1 MQLEPTEARVLVLPP
16 TKADGQVTLRLL
28 AEAGITAEVFET
40 TAQIAR
46 ELGRGAGALVI
57 TDDSSRHDPLAEL
70 TPLLDSQPSW
80 SEVPILVLARADFPR
95 LDALRTVPGVVLLE
109 RPVHIRSMVSAVQAA
124 LRARSRQYE
133 LRDQLEQT
141 RAANREL
148 QGQARAKDDFL
159 ATLSHEL
166 RNPLSALTT
175 AAKLLD
181 RTDLDPKADL
191 MARQIVRRQTGLMS
205 RLLDDLLDV
214 SRITRGKLEI
224 RKGPT
229 ALSAIVESAIE
240 TVQPLLNRK
249 RHAFAVSLP
258 KRDLVIEADAV
269 RLAQVLANLLTNA
282 AKYTEPQGRI
292 DLAVE
297 QRDDVVEFRVRDSGI
312 GIPMNSQ
319 AEIFKMF
326 AQLKPAIDRS
336 EGGLGIGL
344 ALAKGLVDLHG
355 GSLAVKSEG
364 QGRGSEF
371 TVRIPISQTS
381 EPAATSGARDEV
393 GDDDEVSKKC
403 DLILADDN
411 TDALQSLAMLLE
423 MAGHS
428 VRVASDGLA
437 ALELARQKLPDVML
451 LDIGM
456 PRLNGYET
464 ASRVRTLE
472 GGTGVMLIALTGW
485 GQPADRAQ
493 ATEAGFD
500 HHLTKPI
507 DHESLAGL
515 LAHFCSQAPRRP
527 PDLRVVNS

>member
-1 MQLEPTEARVLVLPP
+1 MQLEPNQARVLVLPP
-16 TKADGQVTLRLL
+16 TKADGEITLRLL
-28 AEAGITAEVFET
+28 AEAGITAEACD
-40 TAQIAR
+40 TAAQMGR
-46 ELGRGAGALVI
+46 ELSRGAGALII

-70 TPLLDSQPSW
+70 RPLLESQPSW
-80 SEVPILVLARADFPR
+80 SEIPILVLARADYPR
-95 LDALRTVPGVVLLE
+95 LDVLRTVPGVVLLE
-109 RPVHIRSMVSAVQAA
+109 RPVHVRSMVSAVQAA
-124 LRARSRQYE
+124 LRARWRQYE

-141 RAANREL
+141 NAANREL
-148 QGQARAKDDFL
+148 HGQARAKDDFL

-175 AAKLLD
+175 AANLLD
-181 RTDLDPKADL
+181 RADLDPKADV

-224 RKGPT
+224 RKAPT
-229 ALSAIVESAIE
+229 AVSAIVESAIE

-249 RHAFAVSLP
+249 GHAFSVTLP
-258 KRDLVIEADAV
+258 DRDVIIEADAV

-292 DLAVE
+292 ELAVE
-297 QRDDVVEFRVRDSGI
+297 HRGESVEFRVRDNGI
-312 GIPMNSQ
+312 GIPWANQ

-355 GSLAVKSEG
+355 GTLDVKSEG
-364 QGRGSEF
+364 PGRGSEF
-371 TVRIPISQTS
+371 TVRVPIANSMA
-381 EPAATSGARDEV
+381 PAASSGPRDVAPEE
-393 GDDDEVSKKC
+393 GRKC

-411 TDALQSLAMLLE
+411 VDALQSLAMLLE
-423 MAGHS
+423 MEGHT
-428 VRVASDGLA
+428 VRVASDGMA
-437 ALELARQKLPDVML
+437 ALALAQQRMPDVML

-456 PRLNGYET
+456 PGMNGYDT
-464 ASRVRTLE
+464 AAGVRKLA
-472 GGTGVMLIALTGW
+472 GGDGVMLIALTGW

-493 ATEAGFD
+493 ASQAGFD

-507 DHESLAGL
+507 DHEALAGL
-515 LAHFCSQAPRRP
+515 LSHICSQPPRRR